1 MPLPVSKK
9 IVIITTTQL
18 SLNPRLIKEADA
30 LAEEGYDV
38 TVLHAYWNKWGA
50 DFDKKL
56 IPAKKWKAV
65 CIGGDP
71 ENAPGIYFL
80 SRIIYKISRGL
91 NHKISARILPDV
103 AIVRAGFFLNRA
115 AKKYKADLYIGH
127 NPGAL

>member
-50 DFDKKL
+50 DFDKIL
-56 IPAKKWKAV
+56 IPTKKWKAV

-71 ENAPGIYFL
+71 ENRPRLYLL
-80 SRIIYKISRGL
+80 SRVI
-91 NHKISARILPDV
+91 HKIAKVLNQKLSTRILPDV
-103 AIVRAGFFLNRA
+103 AIVRASYFLKKA
-115 AKKYKADLYIGH
+115 AKQLSAGRMKYVY
-127 NPGAL
+127 N